1 MPEKAY
7 SRGLVWLRNDLRLH
21 DNTALY
27 RAGRGCEAL
36 AAVFIAC
43 PHTWA
48 SHGDGDNVV
57 AMRLRSLKVLQ
68 AALADKQIPLY
79 FLELEEFG
87 EVPEALAQIAERL
100 KIDALFANA
109 EYPLNELRRDE
120 AVRARLKKVGVPVEY
135 ATDRTLI
142 PPGSLTTNSGDG
154 FKVFTPFKRAFI
166 ARHDNRAEDI
176 EPLPAPRARSEDHAA
191 QWPEWIALDGSN
203 NLVRAIPDTVGDYGV
218 AAGGDEKVLDWAVGE
233 KAAQQ
238 RLKAFAGKIADYDQ
252 WRDFPARENTSRL
265 SPYLNCGAISI
276 RQCARMALDAND
288 GRWSGD
294 KGKQSEGASSW
305 LNELLWRE
313 FYQHLV
319 INFPRVCRNRPF
331 KPETEQVPWSNRR
344 EDFERWCQGCTGVPI
359 VDAAMRQLNQ
369 TGWMHNRLRMVV
381 ASFLTKNLLTDWRK
395 GERYFMQQ
403 LVDADFAANNGGWQW
418 AASTG
423 TDAAPYFRVFNPYSQ
438 SKRYDPEGEFIRAYV
453 PELASLSDR
462 EIHCPPADPSGDLFA
477 EDGYPAPICD
487 VTDSRKR
494 AIEVFANLKS

>member
-1 MPEKAY
+1 MREKAY

-27 RAGRGCEAL
+27 RAARGCKAL

-43 PHTWA
+43 PQTWA

-57 AMRLRSLKVLQ
+57 AMRLRSLAPLQ
-68 AALADKQIPLY
+68 RSLSDKQIPLY
-79 FLELEEFG
+79 FLELNGFAD
-87 EVPEALAQIAERL
+87 VPQALAQIVSKL
-100 KIDALFANA
+100 DIDAVFANT
-109 EYPLNELRRDE
+109 EYPLNELRRDD
-120 AVRARLKKVGVPVEY
+120 AVRKALKENGVPIEFC
-135 ATDRTLI
+135 TDRTLI

-166 ARHDNRAEDI
+166 AQHGNSAEGFD
-176 EPLPAPRARSEDHAA
+176 PLPAPRALGDEHAA
-191 QWPEWIALDGSN
+191 QWPEWISLAGAN
-203 NLVRAIPDTVGDYGV
+203 NLVRSIPDTVGDYGV
-218 AAGGDEKVLDWAVGE
+218 AAGGEKKVLDWAAGE
-233 KAAQQ
+233 KAANK
-238 RLKAFAGKIADYDQ
+238 RLQAFSQIIADYEE

-276 RQCARMALDAND
+276 RQCAKMALDAND
-288 GRWSGD
+288 GRWAGG
-294 KGKQSEGASSW
+294 KGSQSEGATSW

-319 INFPRVCRNRPF
+319 VNYPRVCRNRPF
-331 KPETEQVPWSNRR
+331 KPETERVPWSRRR
-344 EDFERWCQGCTGVPI
+344 EDFERWCEGQTGVPI

-395 GERYFMQQ
+395 GERYFMQH

-423 TDAAPYFRVFNPYSQ
+423 TDSAPYFRVFNPYSQ
-438 SKRYDPEGEFIRAYV
+438 SKRFDPEGEFIRTYI
-453 PELASLSDR
+453 PELAALSSRDV
-462 EIHCPPADPSGDLFA
+462 HCPPQDLFGHG
-477 EDGYPAPICD
+477 GYPEPVCD
-487 VTDSRKR
+487 VTDSRKK
-494 AIEVFANLKS
+494 AIEVFASLKS